1 MALGD
6 KASQKFENNVLAQS
20 KIKLESR
27 EAYLNFLE
35 ERQSLFKAK
44 VLAEQ
49 EDVRVNNQDE
59 ENEGERE
66 DQDQLESGWEE
77 ASEGASEL
85 DEQEIK
91 SEDSEEKSEEM
102 QDISYSGDPDDVSQ
116 AIKEWSEHEWSS
128 QE

>member
-1 MALGD
+1 M
-6 KASQKFENNVLAQS
+6 LAQS

-27 EAYLNFLE
+27 EAYLNILE

-66 DQDQLESGWEE
+66 DQD
-77 ASEGASEL
+77 
-85 DEQEIK
+85 
-91 SEDSEEKSEEM
+91 
-102 QDISYSGDPDDVSQ
+102 
-116 AIKEWSEHEWSS
+116 
-128 QE
+128 